1 MVPSGADLKVEYLGL
16 PSYADLPGLGW
27 RYWPCANNGTGACA
41 SQCRATGANAP
52 CRMRAEFT
60 DFSCGLTTSA
70 MVTGGSKAASGTLEF
85 DVNVPWEEFGSGYV
99 QHGGASIFGRS
110 R

>member
-1 MVPSGADLKVEYLGL
+1 
-16 PSYADLPGLGW
+16 
-27 RYWPCANNGTGACA
+27 
-41 SQCRATGANAP
+41 
-52 CRMRAEFT
+52 
-60 DFSCGLTTSA
+60 